1 MRSRLV
7 ARCDP
12 SSTSR
17 ISGGTTRP
25 PLLVVYAHTTKPHS
39 VDDMLLIFLILISFT
54 KPKESIDNEK
64 VEAETKEKKSEIKN
78 DDDEQESYEDESIKC
93 ESKEIELLSKRLRQL
108 RGQLAAGKK
117 EASDSGELT
126 FSALSVNNDDTN
138 AAFGASVATVD
149 SHSESESDTTKSSSG
164 DVDSSS
170 ASSLS
175 VERPSVMIKKRP
187 SSLAK
192 KQPAISNISIESLEL
207 KAKRLIDR
215 RLVGMALIEDCLLS
229 FLQLIS
235 HYVIVAI

>member
-1 MRSRLV
+1 
-7 ARCDP
+7 
-12 SSTSR
+12 
-17 ISGGTTRP
+17 
-25 PLLVVYAHTTKPHS
+25 
-39 VDDMLLIFLILISFT
+39 MLLIFLILISFT

-149 SHSESESDTTKSSSG
+149 SHSESESDTTTSSSG